1 MTPLSETPATIK
13 ANRQASRKPVE
24 VFAGFNGVINP
35 EGTIINSSKLVE
47 LSNIEEVRYNDDR
60 YYAID
65 RHGLA
70 SSEFFWSSELLGQID
85 ELIEERRIKWHW
97 LSSEW
102 MWFDEINPQ
111 LGLSS
116 QQAGAKS
123 MVSRTDKPYAI
134 KRAIKHNARR
144 KHARDIIWLDDA
156 FGSNDRC
163 WKKLTRLVEHT
174 RIRLLKITT
183 DPTTGLSR
191 DDFQVIL
198 RFIDDSNRLP
208 GVQFRRSVECTDGV
222 TVFSPFI

>member
-1 MTPLSETPATIK
+1 
-13 ANRQASRKPVE
+13 
-24 VFAGFNGVINP
+24 
-35 EGTIINSSKLVE
+35 
-47 LSNIEEVRYNDDR
+47 
-60 YYAID
+60 
-65 RHGLA
+65 
-70 SSEFFWSSELLGQID
+70 
-85 ELIEERRIKWHW
+85 
-97 LSSEW
+97 

-116 QQAGAKS
+116 QQAGVKS
-123 MVSRTDKPYAI
+123 MVSRADKPYAI

-163 WKKLTRLVEHT
+163 WKKLTRLVERT

-191 DDFQVIL
+191 DDFQVLL